1 MQNSK
6 KELFLILFGQICD
19 YSIQTAAPK
28 VFQGSNSE
36 SEKENCVRKVQDNR

>member
-6 KELFLILFGQICD
+6 NELFLILLGNICN
-19 YSIQTAAPK
+19 YSIQTAAPN

-36 SEKENCVRKVQDNR
+36 SEKEKDIQKSPKS